1 MNSVVEYRSREAAIY
16 PYIDCAYCGGCVDEI
31 PKRLSH
37 VEGDV
42 SALKV
47 QVGAISAV
55 LPTLATKID
64 LRSEISDVKIAIA
77 DLRAEL
83 RTELKTEISGVRIE
97 IGEVRTEIAEVRAD
111 LKTSIGEVRT
121 EIAEVRADLKT
132 SIGEV
137 RTEIAEVR
145 TEIAEVRTEIA
156 EVRADLKGS
165 IGEVRTKV
173 AEVKTEVA
181 SQETR
186 IVKWMIATVL
196 TAAGVAFSLARFVH

>member
-1 MNSVVEYRSREAAIY
+1 MNSVAEYRSREAAIY

-121 EIAEVRADLKT
+121 EIAEVR
-132 SIGEV
+132 
-137 RTEIAEVR
+137 

>member
-1 MNSVVEYRSREAAIY
+1 MNSVAEYRSREAAIY

-121 EIAEVRADLKT
+121 EIAEVR
-132 SIGEV
+132 
-137 RTEIAEVR
+137 
-145 TEIAEVRTEIA
+145 TEIA

-173 AEVKTEVA
+173 AEVRTEVA